1 MNDLAAEFFKC
12 TDRERAIFE
21 AGIKL
26 GSIYHQYV
34 GMPIN
39 NKNVDSA
46 EKAIMEGVKV
56 QPFISEASVK
66 IRRDSLKSGEGTY
79 SYQSLTG
86 EMMDVE
92 ISVKYGNDTV
102 TARMSYIEKLNY
114 PLMYLED

>member
-34 GMPIN
+34 GMPISN
-39 NKNVDSA
+39 ANVDSA

-56 QPFISEASVK
+56 QPFISDVSVR
-66 IRRDSLKSGEGTY
+66 IRHDSLKSGKETY
-79 SYQSLTG
+79 SYQSLSG
-86 EMMDVE
+86 EMMDVK
-92 ISVKYGNDTV
+92 ISVTYGDETV